1 MTLEEQ
7 LINKTYYKVTY
18 MNGQEEKHP
27 IQVLGDAY
35 LLEQQ
40 NDLPDLSFIRY
51 AQGEVYFQYKDF
63 EAAIFKW
70 ENIHNELQPWARKNM
85 ADAYLEL
92 GLVKDAEEIYLS
104 IQPESPSPTLHAEVS
119 LQLFSLY
126 MDQGNIDKA
135 DKVLKEVVSLNP
147 DYPNVTEIARRFYE
161 EQEKVQDAVELAV
174 NEAMR
179 TDSLEWFQFVG
190 EYVEKGWTKT
200 YKPEYFKDFIKSVH
214 QVDLKC
220 FEQTVV
226 SLWKSFK
233 KGDSYL
239 EWLKVL
245 NHVLSEMEIHKNA
258 VISSLYKEAYVDL
271 IEGSYYIKEISTII
285 PDHLTNWQR
294 VSVATDKIFA
304 ASAIL
309 AWSEMFPSS
318 IDLGVISD
326 AEYNICHTE
335 KLDNVLSYCLKLYN
349 SIAEWARSHELEV
362 GQKMK
367 WMVQQLMDSNVQHLM
382 IAGPTGNGK
391 SSFINSVLGENILKP
406 STSSIVVFKDSDAV
420 DIHEITDTT
429 IKRVEDI
436 SDFQQ
441 ITASQLHTKVIEFG
455 LPCDFFYKNGIAFID
470 SPSFQGNAKTRNEFF
485 HYLQLADS
493 LIFVLNASVP
503 FTDKECDILLQIQ
516 KFAPSLPIY
525 FVLNKIDT
533 IYGEHEANR
542 IIEETESRLSEYFPS
557 AKVFPYSSV
566 YDSGDQLDQLAEFVK
581 ADNDHEALQQGRTE
595 KLLFL
600 IRQLI
605 TELLERRVKM
615 ETDIVNSISWN
626 EDIAGRLTGAL
637 HQLKDL
643 EGEKI
648 QHIQTEYQMM
658 EEEIRNEVINTI
670 PTILKGCT
678 DFIKEDSD
686 FRHFHSELN
695 DEMNNRVQDYL
706 HNDILPKYYELLK
719 KWIANTNGEFN
730 QCKEYLDEMC
740 ESLNRLYGEDRLKL
754 EFDFRVI
761 DDWSRDA
768 DRMTNAVR
776 LEKINILSKNTP
788 TQLLLTGAGK
798 LFGGMKQ
805 NRSMLYNKYKSMVDS
820 EDYYEVA
827 VIIANKFLQQFDLFE
842 KGLDRDIS
850 MFFHHPLSV
859 FEQIIAET
867 YEKIQSQNDTL
878 QNLRA
883 NPESYKDPITLFE
896 VRLRQYEWIK
906 DVGKDVQP
914 IY

>member
-18 MNGQEEKHP
+18 MKGQEEMHP

-35 LLEQQ
+35 FLEQQ
-40 NDLPDLSFIRY
+40 NELPDLSFIRY
-51 AQGEVYFQYKDF
+51 AQGEAYYHYKDF

-92 GLVKDAEEIYLS
+92 GIVTNAEEIYLS
-104 IQPESPSPTLHAEVS
+104 IQPESPTLHAEIS

-126 MDQGNIDKA
+126 MEQENMEKA

-161 EQEKVQDAVELAV
+161 EQDKVQDAVELAV
-174 NEAMR
+174 NEAIR
-179 TDSLEWFQFVG
+179 TNSLKWFQFVN

-200 YKPEYFKDFIKSVH
+200 YKPEYFYDFIKTVH
-214 QVDLKC
+214 EVDHKC
-220 FEQTVV
+220 FEQTVAA
-226 SLWKSFK
+226 LWKNYK
-233 KGDSYL
+233 KEDCYL
-239 EWLKVL
+239 DWLKVL
-245 NHVLSEMEIHKNA
+245 NQVFSEMEIRKNE

-271 IEGSYYIKEISTII
+271 VDGKYYIKEISNVI
-285 PDHLTNWQR
+285 PSHLTNWQR
-294 VSVATDKIFA
+294 ISAASDQIFA

-318 IDLGVISD
+318 LDLGVISD

-335 KLDNVLSYCLKLYN
+335 KLDNVLSHCLKLFS
-349 SIAEWARSHELEV
+349 SITEWAGNHELEV

-367 WMVQQLMDSNVQHLM
+367 WMVHQLMDEGFHHLM

-391 SSFINSVLGENILKP
+391 SSFINSILGENILKP
-406 STSSIVVFKDSDAV
+406 STSSIVVFKDSEAV
-420 DIHEITDTT
+420 DIREITDST
-429 IKRVEDI
+429 IKRVADL
-436 SDFQQ
+436 SDFHQ
-441 ITASQLHTKVIEFG
+441 ITASQLQTKVIEFG
-455 LPCDFFYKNGIAFID
+455 LPSDFFYKNGIALID
-470 SPSFQGNAKTRNEFF
+470 SPSFQGNTKSRNEFF

-493 LIFVLNASVP
+493 LVFVLNANVP

-533 IYGEHEANR
+533 IYSEQEANR

-566 YDSGDQLDQLAEFVK
+566 YDSGDQLDQLAEYVK
-581 ADNDHEALQQGRTE
+581 ADQELLQQGRTE
-595 KLLFL
+595 KLLFF
-600 IRQLI
+600 IRGLI

-615 ETDIVNSISWN
+615 ETDIAGSISWN
-626 EDIAGRLTGAL
+626 EDIAGRLNGAL
-637 HQLKDL
+637 HQLRDL

-648 QHIQTEYQMM
+648 KHIQTEYQMM

-695 DEMNNRVQDYL
+695 DEMNKRVQDYL
-706 HNDILPKYYELLK
+706 HNDILPKYYGLLK
-719 KWIANTNGEFN
+719 KWIASTNGEFN

-740 ESLNRLYGEDRLKL
+740 ESLNRLYEEDRLKL

-768 DRMTNAVR
+768 DRMTNGVR

-788 TQLLLTGAGK
+788 TQLLLKGAGK
-798 LFGGMKQ
+798 LFGSIPQ
-805 NRSMLYNKYKSMVDS
+805 NKSMLYNKYKSMVDN
-820 EDYYEVA
+820 EDYYEAA

-867 YEKIQSQNDTL
+867 YERIQSQNDTL

-883 NPESYKDPITLFE
+883 NPENYKDPITLFE